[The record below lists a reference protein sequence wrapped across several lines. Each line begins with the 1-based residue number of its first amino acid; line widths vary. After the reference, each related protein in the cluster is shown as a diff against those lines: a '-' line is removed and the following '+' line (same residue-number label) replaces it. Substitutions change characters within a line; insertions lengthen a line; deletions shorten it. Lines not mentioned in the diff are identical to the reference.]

1 MVSLQ
6 SKISLSDKN
15 RATFENINDDSLVI
29 SSIYSPKELTP
40 NVSDDRFDIDKLVLS
55 IKKSTIEFDREN
67 CNTIGYESTGLFS
80 IDIESPKLRDDS
92 GNVIESEIIEDA
104 LRFTSNQAILT
115 KRGWC
120 AVLPQSNTQPFIS
133 FDEKKLEEGDEVFMS
148 TDWAKIVKINFIYL
162 EPTTEVYSLSIEDT
176 GTYYANGILIHE

>member
-1 MVSLQ
+1 MISLQ
-6 SKISLSDKN
+6 SKILLSNKT
-15 RATFENINDDSLVI
+15 RETLENITDDTIVV
-29 SSIYSPKELTP
+29 SSIYSPKELNP
-40 NVSDDRFDIDKLVLS
+40 SVSDDRFDLEKLVLS
-55 IKKSTIEFDREN
+55 ISTSNIESDREN

-80 IDIESPKLRDDS
+80 IDIETPKLRDED
-92 GNVIESEIIEDA
+92 GNIIESEIIEDA

-120 AVLPQSNTQPFIS
+120 SMLPQSNTQPFIS

-162 EPTTEVYSLSIEDT
+162 EPSTKVYSLNIEDT